1 MAPKSKCKKAKA
13 QPAVAAP
20 KPQGGKTK
28 RTPTSTFDGA
38 AGSGKDTVLEDVSR
52 PLSRRDCYLAVNWS
66 RAHKPLSVTGR

>member
-28 RTPTSTFDGA
+28 HTPTGTFDGA
-38 AGSGKDTVLEDVSR
+38 AGKDTVLDDVST
-52 PLSRRDCYLAVNWS
+52 A
-66 RAHKPLSVTGR
+66 